1 MAKIEK
7 IDFRLLDASIE
18 LDALEEH
25 LQLIENQME
34 HIQQTVRS
42 KTEAYIRKEGLCPND
57 PEWLSAWQD
66 YNYRIDAL
74 PIFFR
79 GPFLVALY
87 AAYESIVTEIGRL
100 IQDQQSQQIDINN
113 LKGDFL
119 ERAKKY
125 YKHILKFDLY
135 SDEKVWQQVKMLS
148 ILRNAFAHANGRL
161 DMLNER
167 SRTIIQNR
175 AQQNLGIST
184 YNGYVICEANIIA
197 DIFDAVRNSLED
209 LIERYKHWDDH
220 LGTHSSTGRTA
231 AQH

>member
-34 HIQQTVRS
+34 LIQ
-42 KTEAYIRKEGLCPND
+42 KTARREFDTYIREKHLRSED
-57 PEWLSAWQD
+57 PEWHIAWHKYD
-66 YNYRIDAL
+66 YRIDQL
-74 PIFFR
+74 PRFFR
-79 GPFLVALY
+79 GTFLVVLY
-87 AAYESIVTEIGRL
+87 AAYESIVTEIARL
-100 IQDQQSQQIDINN
+100 IQDKQSQNIKIND

-135 SDEKVWQQVKMLS
+135 SDEKVWQHVRMLS

-161 DMLNER
+161 DMLNK
-167 SRTIIQNR
+167 RTRNSIQNW
-175 AQQNLGIST
+175 AQQKRGIST
-184 YNGYVICEANIIA
+184 DYGYIICEANIVA
-197 DIFDAVRNSLED
+197 DIFGAVRDSLED
-209 LIERYKHWDDH
+209 LIKRYKHWDEP
-220 LGTHSSTGRTA
+220 
-231 AQH
+231 

>member
-1 MAKIEK
+1 MTKIEK

-34 HIQQTVRS
+34 HVQ
-42 KTEAYIRKEGLCPND
+42 KTARREFDTYIRQEHLSQHN
-57 PEWLSAWQD
+57 PEWHIAWQN
-66 YNYRIDAL
+66 YNYRIDSL

-79 GPFLVALY
+79 GTFLVALY

-100 IQDQQSQQIDINN
+100 IQAKQSHKIKIND

-148 ILRNAFAHANGRL
+148 TLRNAFAHANGRL
-161 DMLNER
+161 DMLNEK
-167 SRTIIQNR
+167 SKKKIQKWKKEKR
-175 AQQNLGIST
+175 GIST
-184 YNGYVICEANIIA
+184 YYGYIICEANIVA
-197 DIFDAVRNSLED
+197 DIFGAVRNSLED
-209 LIERYKHWDDH
+209 LIERYKHWDD
-220 LGTHSSTGRTA
+220 
-231 AQH
+231 QHGHT

>member
-1 MAKIEK
+1 MKIGK
-7 IDFRLLDASIE
+7 IDCRLLDASIE

-34 HIQQTVRS
+34 HIQKTVRS

-87 AAYESIVTEIGRL
+87 AAYESIVTEVGHL
-100 IQDQQSQQIDINN
+100 IQDKQSQKIKIND

-135 SDEKVWQQVKMLS
+135 SEEKVWQQIRMLS
-148 ILRNAFAHANGRL
+148 TLRNAFAHANGRL

-209 LIERYKHWDDH
+209 LIERYKHWDEP
-220 LGTHSSTGRTA
+220 
-231 AQH
+231 

>member
-34 HIQQTVRS
+34 LIQKTARREFDTYIQQ
-42 KTEAYIRKEGLCPND
+42 KHLNQHD
-57 PEWLSAWQD
+57 PEWHSAWQN
-66 YNYRIDAL
+66 YNYRIDSL
-74 PIFFR
+74 PRFFR

-87 AAYESIVTEIGRL
+87 AVYESIVTEIARL
-100 IQDQQSQQIDINN
+100 IQVKQSQQININD
-113 LKGDFL
+113 LRGDFL
-119 ERAKKY
+119 KRAKRY
-125 YKHILKFDLY
+125 YKHTLKFDLY
-135 SDEKVWQQVKMLS
+135 SDEKVWQQVRMLS
-148 ILRNAFAHANGRL
+148 ILRNVFAHANGRL

-184 YNGYVICEANIIA
+184 YDGYVICEANIVA
-197 DIFDAVRNSLED
+197 DIFSAVRDSLED
-209 LIERYKHWDDH
+209 LIERYKHWDDQNGH
-220 LGTHSSTGRTA
+220 T
-231 AQH
+231 